1 MTVPTDP
8 ATAPVLMT
16 PPCVGG
22 RGAELMTDTPLVSI
36 VTPSF
41 NQGRYLGDC
50 IASIQRQTYDAVEH
64 LIADGGST
72 DETLDVLSEAPDN
85 VRWRS
90 EPDRGQADAIN
101 KAFADSGGDV
111 VGWLNSDDAYFD
123 RRAIARA
130 VEILRRRPEVDLVY
144 GHAALVGADNEV
156 FQLLWAPTFSA
167 RLLRYVNFIVQ
178 PTVFIR
184 RSALGERLVDEAL
197 EFVVDRE
204 LWMRL
209 ARQGRGFA
217 RLDLVVAIDR
227 HHGFRKSH
235 TIEDVGR
242 REDEKVAATYGVP
255 AGARRVVV
263 PQAFRIASR
272 LLGTRLLRQ
281 VYAAPAIDVRRT
293 SAATLLR
300 RQLLTRRRDMPLLAA
315 AGDR

>member
-1 MTVPTDP
+1 
-8 ATAPVLMT
+8 
-16 PPCVGG
+16 
-22 RGAELMTDTPLVSI
+22 MTDTPLVSI

-50 IASIQRQTYDAVEH
+50 IASVERQTYEPVEH
-64 LIADGGST
+64 VIADGGSS
-72 DETLDVLSEAPDN
+72 DETLDVLSGAPAT

-101 KAFADSGGDV
+101 KAFADARGDI

-130 VEILRRRPEVDLVY
+130 VEVLRRRPEVDLVY
-144 GHAALVGADNEV
+144 GHAALVGADNEIL
-156 FQLLWAPTFSA
+156 QLLWAPPFSA

-178 PTVFIR
+178 PTVFVR
-184 RSALGERLVDEAL
+184 RSALGQTLVDEML
-197 EFVVDRE
+197 DFVVDRE

-209 ARQGRGFA
+209 SHAGRGFA

-227 HHGFRKSH
+227 HHGSRKSH

-242 REDEKVAATYGVP
+242 REDERVAAEYGVP
-255 AGARRVVV
+255 AGARRAVV

-272 LLGTRLLRQ
+272 LLGTSLLRQ
-281 VYAAPAIDVRRT
+281 VHTSPAIDMRPTR
-293 SAATLLR
+293 AATLLR
-300 RQLLTRRRDMPLLAA
+300 RQLLTRRRDMPLLDA

>member
-1 MTVPTDP
+1 MPTDL
-8 ATAPVLMT
+8 TTSPVRMRPT
-16 PPCVGG
+16 CVGG

-41 NQGRYLGDC
+41 NQGRYLGAC
-50 IASIQRQTYDAVEH
+50 IASIQRQTYEAVEH
-64 LIADGGST
+64 VIADGGST
-72 DETLDVLSEAPDN
+72 DETLDVLSGAPAN

-90 EPDRGQADAIN
+90 EPDGGQADAIN
-101 KAFADSGGDV
+101 KAFADTRGDII
-111 VGWLNSDDAYFD
+111 GWLNSDDAYFD

-144 GHAALVGADNEV
+144 GHAALVGADNEIL
-156 FQLLWAPTFSA
+156 QLLWAPPFNA

-178 PTVFIR
+178 PSVFIR
-184 RSALGERLVDEAL
+184 RSALGEALVDEAL

-209 ARQGRGFA
+209 AREGRSFA

-227 HHGFRKSH
+227 HHGSRKSN

-242 REDEKVAATYGVP
+242 REDENVAETYGVP

-263 PQAFRIASR
+263 PRAFRIVSR
-272 LLGTRLLRQ
+272 LLGTRLLRH
-281 VYAAPAIDVRRT
+281 VRAAPAIDVRST
-293 SAATLLR
+293 PTTTLLR
-300 RQLLTRRRDMPLLAA
+300 RQLLTRRRDMPLLDAT
-315 AGDR
+315 GDR